1 MQDAGLRAAAAGV
14 GANRE
19 GGSRRYWG
27 AQEGPA
33 NVLPVP
39 PTPGPALQGELGVSP
54 AGGEPTGPQQAC
66 TPLGGGSAGGGAGGG
81 FPNTGLSLLP
91 SLLLLLLL
99 PVPAPPR
106 PAPRSCWRFAQGCGA
121 GAPSILITKQN
132 YFKVPCL
139 PGAGVGGK

>member
-1 MQDAGLRAAAAGV
+1 MQDAGLTAAAAGV

-66 TPLGGGSAGGGAGGG
+66 TPLGGGSAGGGGGA
-81 FPNTGLSLLP
+81 LSKHWPFLATLP
-91 SLLLLLLL
+91 PLAPLAPGSR
-99 PVPAPPR
+99 PALPR
-106 PAPRSCWRFAQGCGA
+106 PEVLLAIRS
-121 GAPSILITKQN
+121 
-132 YFKVPCL
+132 
-139 PGAGVGGK
+139 GVRSWCTQHFDHKAKLL